1 MDKKEIIDNI
11 AAVCRALNQIDVR
24 GKQNLMNLSGSIDIL
39 EMIVAKLQKEI
50 QEHPVKE
57 ME

>member
-1 MDKKEIIDNI
+1 MDKKDIINNLT
-11 AAVCRALNQIDVR
+11 AVCRALNQIDVR

-39 EMIVAKLQKEI
+39 EMIAARLQHEI
-50 QEHPVKE
+50 QEHSAKE